1 MKKNKLIPL
10 LLAALLAVGAVA
22 SSCQKRDPGKDD
34 SSGTTG
40 GSEQTSGLY
49 VADYLPDTTYNN
61 SDFRILTL
69 PDDYAN
75 MYTGFLADSSSAD
88 KVIAAR
94 YKRNSMIEEK
104 YKIKFVEELAQSWEE
119 CSSMLESYAG
129 SADDAYELNM
139 LIQREA
145 FVLAIDGYCVTTADL
160 KYNDLTQPWY
170 VHDVNDM
177 LRVNKIYY
185 FAYSA
190 ECLNMFAQTNC
201 VFYNIDKGKGI
212 SLEDPYSDVKNGT
225 WTFDKMLTYAK
236 AATRDLDNDG
246 TITDN
251 DSVGMNGRGDMIHPT
266 LWIGAGYRTMDKNS
280 DDYPIFTAAGDEKF
294 IDFLTVLSDN
304 VKTGVI
310 FDTTKYPSQK
320 WPSEEHTARAI
331 NAFIDGTSLF
341 HVASIGTTFRLNS
354 MENEF
359 RILPAPKSS
368 EEQEEYRSRVV
379 DGWLY
384 VVPSS
389 NTHLDMTS
397 VILEVLAVESANH
410 VYDAYYEEALGNR
423 YARDGENKEMLDLI
437 SKTRYLELGDT
448 VWQADIRN
456 NILGAIWDGNNTFS
470 SLLNSKAALIE
481 LLIAKYLN
489 AL

>member
-22 SSCQKRDPGKDD
+22 SSCKKRDPGKDD

-40 GSEQTSGLY
+40 GIEQTSGLY

-69 PDDYAN
+69 PDDYAS

-88 KVIAAR
+88 KVVAAR

-129 SADDAYELNM
+129 SGDDAYELNM

-266 LWIGAGYRTMDKNS
+266 LWIQ
-280 DDYPIFTAAGDEKF
+280 DDG
-294 IDFLTVLSDN
+294 
-304 VKTGVI
+304 
-310 FDTTKYPSQK
+310 QK
-320 WPSEEHTARAI
+320 
-331 NAFIDGTSLF
+331 
-341 HVASIGTTFRLNS
+341 
-354 MENEF
+354 
-359 RILPAPKSS
+359 
-368 EEQEEYRSRVV
+368 
-379 DGWLY
+379 
-384 VVPSS
+384 
-389 NTHLDMTS
+389 
-397 VILEVLAVESANH
+397 
-410 VYDAYYEEALGNR
+410 LG
-423 YARDGENKEMLDLI
+423 
-437 SKTRYLELGDT
+437 
-448 VWQADIRN
+448 
-456 NILGAIWDGNNTFS
+456 
-470 SLLNSKAALIE
+470 
-481 LLIAKYLN
+481 
-489 AL
+489 

>member
-10 LLAALLAVGAVA
+10 FLAALLAVGAAA
-22 SSCQKRDPGKDD
+22 SSCKKADSGKDE
-34 SSGTTG
+34 SSGSTG
-40 GSEQTSGLY
+40 GNEQTSGLY
-49 VADYLPDTTYNN
+49 VADYLPDTTYDG
-61 SDFRILTL
+61 SDFRVLTL
-69 PDDYAN
+69 PDEYAN
-75 MYTGFLADSSSAD
+75 IYTGFLADSSSAD
-88 KVIAAR
+88 KVVAAR
-94 YKRNSMIEEK
+94 YKRNSMIEER
-104 YKIKFVEELAQSWEE
+104 YKVKFVEELAQNWEE
-119 CSSMLESYAG
+119 CSSILESYAG

-177 LRVNKIYY
+177 MRVKNVYY

-201 VFYNIDKGKGI
+201 LFYNINKGNEV
-212 SLEDPYSDVKNGT
+212 SLDDPYSSVKDGT
-225 WTFDKMLTYAK
+225 WTFDKMIGYAK
-236 AATRDLDNDG
+236 TATRDLDNDG

-251 DSVGMNGRGDMIHPT
+251 DSVGIAGRGDMIHPT
-266 LWIGAGYRTMDKNS
+266 LWIGSGFRTMEKNS
-280 DDYPIFTAAGDEKF
+280 DDYPVFTAAGDEKF
-294 IDFLTVLSDN
+294 IDFLTTLSDN

-310 FDTTKYPSQK
+310 FDNTKYGSQK
-320 WPSEEHTARAI
+320 WPNDDQSVRSLNT
-331 NAFIDGTSLF
+331 FTDGTALF
-341 HVASIGTTFRLNS
+341 LAGSIGNTFLLND
-354 MENEF
+354 MEEEF
-359 RILPAPKSS
+359 RILPSPKAS
-368 EEQEEYRSRVV
+368 ESQESYHSRVV

-384 VVPSS
+384 VVPAS

-397 VILEVLAVESANH
+397 VILEALAVESANY

-437 SKTRYLELGDT
+437 SRTRSLELGDT

-456 NILGAIWDGNNTFS
+456 NILGAIWDGNNAFS

-481 LLIAKYLN
+481 LLIAKYMNEL
-489 AL
+489 